1 MFKWLKQK
9 LFGKKL
15 SSPPKIEIPQIKR
28 RKVDTESIRQR
39 LKAQNWNLLEIPVK
53 SRDNV
58 TKEVVIRQWKIVAA
72 NNKKSIEATGIT
84 IDEAM
89 KKIGILLGVISKEQ
103 A

>member
-1 MFKWLKQK
+1 MPFVQM
-9 LFGKKL
+9 
-15 SSPPKIEIPQIKR
+15 P
-28 RKVDTESIRQR
+28 
-39 LKAQNWNLLEIPVK
+39 
-53 SRDNV
+53 
-58 TKEVVIRQWKIVAA
+58 KIVAA